1 MLKNFWKN
9 YLKQAGRDENA
20 AYAWSICF
28 GMDREGANSAAERVC
43 SGEKTAMIYPAE
55 GYRANMNRA
64 LEAGDCVI
72 VCDWLEQ
79 PKAVVEVL
87 RVENIAMNMLSDAQI
102 AMEAEAQ
109 DMEDWKNR
117 RMPAVK
123 TEIEETGGEFAEDA
137 RLVFVEF
144 RTAYTGA

>member
-9 YLKQAGRDENA
+9 YLKQAGCDENA

-28 GMDREGANSAAERVC
+28 GMDREGANAAAEKVC
-43 SGEKTAMIYPAE
+43 TGEKTAIIYPAE

-64 LEAGDCVI
+64 LEVGDCVI

-79 PKAVVEVL
+79 PKAVVKILDVQ
-87 RVENIAMNMLSDAQI
+87 NIAMNALTDEQI

-109 DMEDWKNR
+109 DMEDWKKR

-123 TEIEETGGEFAEDA
+123 TEIEETGGEFADDA
-137 RLVFVEF
+137 KMVFVEF
-144 RTAYTGA
+144 QSVYTGA